1 MLKCIL
7 KNFFHPEILYTK
19 NSTEKGFV
27 YLGYPIKL
35 SKEEYKT
42 IRLKGKSN
50 K

>member
-1 MLKCIL
+1 MYFKELFSSR
-7 KNFFHPEILYTK
+7 NPYTK